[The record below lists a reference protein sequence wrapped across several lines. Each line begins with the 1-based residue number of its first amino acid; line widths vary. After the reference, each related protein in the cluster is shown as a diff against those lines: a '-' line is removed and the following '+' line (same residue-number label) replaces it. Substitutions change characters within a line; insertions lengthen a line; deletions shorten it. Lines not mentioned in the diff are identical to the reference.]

1 MLGFLAENQLCIC
14 DEFRAGNESPNS
26 KQISFY
32 EGCVRNM
39 PAGKRIG
46 YYRADSACYQ
56 SALINRLE
64 RDNVR
69 FAITA
74 RMDRAVYKAIAQI
87 PETDWRSPKG
97 DPDHP
102 FEYALTVHSMEEV
115 KSGFGLERMP
125 CGTFKANALFFRLGI
140 LAYNLFVGF
149 KRLCCPQGWVQHM
162 IATVRWRLLHVAG
175 QVVYHA
181 RKLVLRLRVSQ
192 EKMRVYEYIVERI
205 AALSVCYAH

>member
-1 MLGFLAENQLCIC
+1 M
-14 DEFRAGNESPNS
+14 
-26 KQISFY
+26 ISHDVFNFTIERTDY
-32 EGCVRNM
+32 EDCVIKM

-87 PETDWRSPKG
+87 PETDWCSPKG

-102 FEYALTVHSMEEV
+102 FEYALTVHSMEETDQAFYLSV
-115 KSGFGLERMP
+115 KR
-125 CGTFKANALFFRLGI
+125 
-140 LAYNLFVGF
+140 
-149 KRLCCPQGWVQHM
+149 
-162 IATVRWRLLHVAG
+162 
-175 QVVYHA
+175 
-181 RKLVLRLRVSQ
+181 
-192 EKMRVYEYIVERI
+192 ERI
-205 AALSVCYAH
+205 RQGELFEQGSQKRFWP